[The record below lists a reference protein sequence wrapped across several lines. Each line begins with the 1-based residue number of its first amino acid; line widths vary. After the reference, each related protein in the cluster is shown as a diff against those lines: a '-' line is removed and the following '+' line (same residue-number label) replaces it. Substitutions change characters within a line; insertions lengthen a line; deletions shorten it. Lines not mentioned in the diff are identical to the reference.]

1 MDHQDWKTV
10 ILNNP
15 NAAKTKTKTKTNI
28 IKKKTD
34 DEKTAKLRAIDT
46 ETETFKIPKIDKK
59 ISKQIS
65 EARCHLKMS
74 QKELANKLNLPVKT
88 IVDYENGKAIPENR
102 LLNKIKNTL
111 KINIKK

>member
-1 MDHQDWKTV
+1 MDHQDWSTV
-10 ILNNP
+10 TLNNP
-15 NAAKTKTKTKTNI
+15 NVAKSKTKTNI

-34 DEKTAKLRAIDT
+34 REKAAKLKALDN
-46 ETETFKIPKIDKK
+46 EKENFKLPKIDKK
-59 ISKQIS
+59 ISKQIR

-88 IVDYENGKAIPENR
+88 IVDYENGKAIPDNR

-111 KINIKK
+111 KINIK